1 MWCSWRGSPV
11 RLLLPTLTSSYRF
24 LLSLT
29 VFCFLLLFILL
40 LVLLLTNPVS
50 AVGGGA
56 GLSYPA
62 PLRIATSTTNF
73 AMPETAIGFAPDVGA
88 SFYLAQLDG
97 AIGAYLGLV
106 GESVHGR
113 AV

>member
-1 MWCSWRGSPV
+1 MS
-11 RLLLPTLTSSYRF
+11 LLIPILTSFRF
-24 LLSLT
+24 LLSLAA
-29 VFCFLLLFILL
+29 FCCLLLLLFILL
-40 LVLLLTNPVS
+40 LDFLLSNLDF

>member
-1 MWCSWRGSPV
+1 MPRF
-11 RLLLPTLTSSYRF
+11 RTIRSYR
-24 LLSLT
+24 
-29 VFCFLLLFILL
+29 I
-40 LVLLLTNPVS
+40 

-62 PLRIATSTTNF
+62 PLRVATSTTNF

>member
-1 MWCSWRGSPV
+1 M
-11 RLLLPTLTSSYRF
+11 
-24 LLSLT
+24 
-29 VFCFLLLFILL
+29 
-40 LVLLLTNPVS
+40 
-50 AVGGGA
+50 
-56 GLSYPA
+56 
-62 PLRIATSTTNF
+62 RIATSTTNF